1 MKKSYLMIAAAA
13 ALFAACAEKDTFKDV
28 DNQEVAIGFNAITEN
43 VTKAAITGVTG
54 TNSLA
59 TEGGFVVYGYKT
71 LNSWQAIAQTVFDE
85 KNVYYENNDWIYQG
99 LRFWDKNGKYN
110 FYAVAPYQ
118 PTDQAT
124 YSINS
129 TLGNSFGYITIT
141 GAKSN
146 KYSASDDYLLA
157 RAGAKDVLGSAHT
170 GASNPDVPFSFN
182 HVMAKVEFALKS
194 TLASGTVTVTALK
207 MTGWNNDEA
216 TFVQASAST
225 PSGIECTEWTLD
237 NTPVA
242 GDIDLV
248 GANTGN
254 TQVVLT
260 CSATNAQA
268 TTLADWYIMVPQTIT
283 YTAPAANVTEAGLT
297 FTVTY
302 TYNDGAATNP
312 YIETFTDQVA
322 IVPSDQT
329 WGTDSHTKYT
339 LDIKPN
345 VINFD
350 VTTIAGFT
358 NDGGLQ
364 DDVTVH

>member
-1 MKKSYLMIAAAA
+1 MIVTAVT
-13 ALFAACAEKDTFKDV
+13 LLTACAEKDTFKDV
-28 DNQEVAIGFNAITEN
+28 DNQETSIGFNAVTEN
-43 VTKAAITGVTG
+43 VTKAAITGVYGTASITG
-54 TNSLA
+54 TKTLA
-59 TEGGFVVYGYKT
+59 EEQGFVVYGYKT
-71 LNSWQAIAQTVFDE
+71 LDNWTSIAQTVFNA
-85 KNVYYENNDWIYQG
+85 KNVYYANNDWTYEG

-110 FYAVAPYQ
+110 FYAVAPYS
-118 PTDQAT
+118 PTDNAQ
-124 YSINS
+124 YSINT
-129 TLGNSFGYITIT
+129 TLGDSFGYITIKD
-141 GAKSN
+141 AKSN
-146 KYSASDDYLLA
+146 KYTDSDDYLLA
-157 RAGAKDVLGSAHT
+157 RAGVKNELGSAHT
-170 GASNPDVPFSFN
+170 GATNPDVAFSFN

-207 MTGWNNDEA
+207 MTGWNNDIA

-237 NTPVA
+237 ATPVA
-242 GDIDLV
+242 GDIDIV

-302 TYNDGAATNP
+302 TYNDGQNP
-312 YIETFTDQVA
+312 AYTETFTDQVA
-322 IVPSDQT
+322 IVPSTQT

-345 VINFD
+345 AINFD
-350 VTTIAGFT
+350 VTAIAGFT
-358 NDGGLQ
+358 NNGDSQG
-364 DDVTVH
+364 DVTVH